1 MATADTDEALFCFP
15 EHGPELAAEDTIG
28 AADNFLR
35 HYCWFSF
42 IVITSFSSAT
52 VELQGSG
59 ELTRGVWAGIPGV
72 VQNSKKYLRRNF
84 VTLEHAR
91 LGENGPIG

>member
-1 MATADTDEALFCFP
+1 M
-15 EHGPELAAEDTIG
+15 
-28 AADNFLR
+28 
-35 HYCWFSF
+35 
-42 IVITSFSSAT
+42 VISSSSRAS

-84 VTLEHAR
+84 VTLEQAW
-91 LGENGPIG
+91 LGGNGPIV